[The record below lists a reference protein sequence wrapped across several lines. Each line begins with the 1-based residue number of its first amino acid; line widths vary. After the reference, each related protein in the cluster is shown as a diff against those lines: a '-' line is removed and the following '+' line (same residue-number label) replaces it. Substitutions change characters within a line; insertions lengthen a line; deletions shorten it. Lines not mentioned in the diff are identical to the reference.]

1 MALREI
7 GEEVVDEV
15 TLILPDF
22 SQEEVSAML
31 DVMYGDKVEV
41 TVSHHLMK
49 ALMLNAHATM
59 APAKDSKSE
68 KVVTER
74 ELKETS
80 MSFECPECH
89 QLLPGLAALYSHL
102 EICEASAQE
111 GKPRQTYFKCSPCAK
126 VFGSIGEINTH
137 VREEHVGGGKLSKV
151 IERDSVADQEDDGEE
166 VRVEQIEE
174 TIITVGGDDR
184 ITVEAMTAQE
194 PPQPLSISFP
204 SDIVEAEGYDVRY
217 MCSDCDQIFITM
229 LLLEKHRAAK
239 HPQPQSVVK
248 YQCNFCRQN
257 FSTTEEHNRHTVSA
271 HNQFIIEQ
279 VDRQKNHNF
288 FKCSHCHVTFPV
300 VKDLTEHIVS
310 KHAEEGNTNRRG
322 KGSGPELRGRCT
334 ICLKS
339 LYMRTELGPHFM
351 ENHPDHKLDSYMCN
365 TCNKIFRSVEYLEK
379 HEKIHKDSRPFQC
392 GGCQARFSLASSL
405 HNHVK
410 TCQSIPLNAMNRILA
425 PTKVMEREEKVY
437 LCPVCKA
444 EFPSNAAV
452 RMHTK
457 SSGCKEIKVKATPRP
472 IYPKI
477 TTNDIVSKLP
487 ISRDINNSEIIFQI
501 SDTDFKSSDSFEQ
514 SVLEGGLGESLIFE
528 TDTPAPLIERLA
540 NSETSESEPVQ
551 EEDASSL
558 LTAEP
563 YDNQRIVVLDQNGDP
578 DLSLGPEVLIQS
590 DVLEV
595 EENSKSKDRKFVC
608 SYCKNRYF
616 ARDHLISHMRT
627 HTGEKPFEVSFLYP
641 HHSCLWDSFLW
652 RWYLM
657 TKNVCFRGIYIC
669 IRIWSFLSSFSTI
682 LSSYHHHH
690 NYHFNHHHHLY
701 FFLSCGQEVVFDV
714 RKKRTKLPN

>member
-1 MALREI
+1 MFYFDLCFSPDCLLLCGSEKTEVGCHRALLAAHSSVINMALREM
-7 GEEVVDEV
+7 GEEAVDEV
-15 TLILPDF
+15 ILILPDF
-22 SQEEVSAML
+22 SHEEVSAML

-41 TVSHHLMK
+41 SIGHDLMK
-49 ALMLNAHATM
+49 ALMLSAHATK
-59 APAKDSKSE
+59 APSE
-68 KVVTER
+68 GSGTVVTE
-74 ELKETS
+74 EEPKETS

-102 EICEASAQE
+102 EVCEASTQE
-111 GKPRQTYFKCSPCAK
+111 GKPRQTYFKCSPCSK
-126 VFGSIGEINTH
+126 VFGSIGEINNH
-137 VREEHVGGGKLSKV
+137 VREEHVGGGKQSKV
-151 IERDSVADQEDDGEE
+151 IEQEGVPDQEEDGEDI
-166 VRVEQIEE
+166 RVEQIEE

-184 ITVEAMTAQE
+184 ITVETMTAQE
-194 PPQPLSISFP
+194 TPEPLSISFP

-239 HPQPQSVVK
+239 HPKLQSVVK

-279 VDRQKNHNF
+279 VDRQKNQNF

-322 KGSGPELRGRCT
+322 KTSGPELRGRCT

-339 LYMRTELGPHFM
+339 LYMRSELGPHFM

-379 HEKIHKDSRPFQC
+379 HDKVHRDSRPFQC

-425 PTKVMEREEKVY
+425 PTKVMEREEKVF
-437 LCPVCKA
+437 LCPVCRA

-452 RMHTK
+452 RLHNK
-457 SSGCKEIKVKATPRP
+457 SSECKENKVKAPPRP
-472 IYPKI
+472 IYPKM
-477 TTNDIVSKLP
+477 TTNDLVSKLP
-487 ISRDINNSEIIFQI
+487 ISRDIHNSEIIFQI
-501 SDTDFKSSDSFEQ
+501 SDTDFKSSDAFEQ
-514 SVLEGGLGESLIFE
+514 SVLEGGESLIFE
-528 TDTPAPLIERLA
+528 TDSPAPLIETLA
-540 NSETSESEPVQ
+540 NSETSETEPV
-551 EEDASSL
+551 

-563 YDNQRIVVLDQNGDP
+563 YDNQRIVVLDHNGDP

-595 EENSKSKDRKFVC
+595 EDNSKSKDRKFVC

-627 HTGEKPFEVSFLYP
+627 HTGEKPFEVSLHYY
-641 HHSCLWDSFLW
+641 
-652 RWYLM
+652 R
-657 TKNVCFRGIYIC
+657 NI
-669 IRIWSFLSSFSTI
+669 
-682 LSSYHHHH
+682 
-690 NYHFNHHHHLY
+690 
-701 FFLSCGQEVVFDV
+701 VF
-714 RKKRTKLPN
+714 PSH

>member
-1 MALREI
+1 MFYFDLCFSPDCLLLCGSEKTEVGCHRALLAAHSSVINMALREM
-7 GEEVVDEV
+7 GEEAVDEV
-15 TLILPDF
+15 ILILPDF
-22 SQEEVSAML
+22 SHEEVSAML

-41 TVSHHLMK
+41 SIGHDLMK
-49 ALMLNAHATM
+49 ALMLSAHATK
-59 APAKDSKSE
+59 APSE
-68 KVVTER
+68 GSGTVVTE
-74 ELKETS
+74 EEPKETS

-102 EICEASAQE
+102 EVCEASTQE
-111 GKPRQTYFKCSPCAK
+111 GKPRQTYFKCSPCSK
-126 VFGSIGEINTH
+126 VFGSIGEINNH
-137 VREEHVGGGKLSKV
+137 VREEHVGGGKQSKV
-151 IERDSVADQEDDGEE
+151 IEQEGVPDQEEDGEDI
-166 VRVEQIEE
+166 RVEQIEE

-184 ITVEAMTAQE
+184 ITVETMTAQE
-194 PPQPLSISFP
+194 TPEPLSISFP

-239 HPQPQSVVK
+239 HPKLQSVVK

-279 VDRQKNHNF
+279 VDRQKNQNF

-322 KGSGPELRGRCT
+322 KTSGPELRGRCT

-339 LYMRTELGPHFM
+339 LYMRSELGPHFM

-379 HEKIHKDSRPFQC
+379 HDKVHRDSRPFQC

-425 PTKVMEREEKVY
+425 PTKVMEREEKVF
-437 LCPVCKA
+437 LCPVCRA

-452 RMHTK
+452 RLHNK
-457 SSGCKEIKVKATPRP
+457 SSECKENKVKAPPRP
-472 IYPKI
+472 IYPKM
-477 TTNDIVSKLP
+477 TTNDLVSKLP
-487 ISRDINNSEIIFQI
+487 ISRDIHNSEIIFQI
-501 SDTDFKSSDSFEQ
+501 SDTDFKSSDAFEQ
-514 SVLEGGLGESLIFE
+514 SVLEGGESLIFE
-528 TDTPAPLIERLA
+528 TDSPAPLIETLA
-540 NSETSESEPVQ
+540 NSETSETEPV
-551 EEDASSL
+551 

-563 YDNQRIVVLDQNGDP
+563 YDNQRIVVLDHNGDP

-595 EENSKSKDRKFVC
+595 EDNSKSKDRKFVC

-627 HTGEKPFEVSFLYP
+627 HTGEKPFEVSF
-641 HHSCLWDSFLW
+641 H
-652 RWYLM
+652 
-657 TKNVCFRGIYIC
+657 
-669 IRIWSFLSSFSTI
+669 
-682 LSSYHHHH
+682 YHHKI
-690 NYHFNHHHHLY
+690 
-701 FFLSCGQEVVFDV
+701 VFPSIL
-714 RKKRTKLPN
+714 T

>member
-1 MALREI
+1 MFYFDLCFSPDCLLLCGSEKTEVGCHRALLAAHSSVINMALREM
-7 GEEVVDEV
+7 GEEAVDEV
-15 TLILPDF
+15 ILILPDF
-22 SQEEVSAML
+22 SHEEVSAML

-41 TVSHHLMK
+41 SIGHDLMK
-49 ALMLNAHATM
+49 ALMLSAHATK
-59 APAKDSKSE
+59 APSE
-68 KVVTER
+68 GSGTVVTE
-74 ELKETS
+74 EEPKETS

-102 EICEASAQE
+102 EVCEASTQE
-111 GKPRQTYFKCSPCAK
+111 GKPRQTYFKCSPCSK
-126 VFGSIGEINTH
+126 VFGSIGEINNH
-137 VREEHVGGGKLSKV
+137 VREEHVGGGKQSKV
-151 IERDSVADQEDDGEE
+151 IEQEGVPDQEEDGEDI
-166 VRVEQIEE
+166 RVEQIEE
-174 TIITVGGDDR
+174 TIVTVGGDDR
-184 ITVEAMTAQE
+184 ITVETMTAQE
-194 PPQPLSISFP
+194 TPEPLSISFP

-239 HPQPQSVVK
+239 HPKLQSVVK

-279 VDRQKNHNF
+279 VDRQKNQNF

-322 KGSGPELRGRCT
+322 KTSGPELRGRCT

-339 LYMRTELGPHFM
+339 LYMRSELGPHFM

-365 TCNKIFRSVEYLEK
+365 TCDKIFRSVEYLEK
-379 HEKIHKDSRPFQC
+379 HDKVHRDSRPFQC

-425 PTKVMEREEKVY
+425 PTKVMEREEKVF
-437 LCPVCKA
+437 LCPVCRA

-452 RMHTK
+452 RLHNK
-457 SSGCKEIKVKATPRP
+457 SSECKENKVKAPPRP
-472 IYPKI
+472 IYPKM
-477 TTNDIVSKLP
+477 TTNDLVSKLP
-487 ISRDINNSEIIFQI
+487 ISRDIHNSEIIFQI
-501 SDTDFKSSDSFEQ
+501 SDTDFKSSDAFEQ
-514 SVLEGGLGESLIFE
+514 SVLEGGESLIFE
-528 TDTPAPLIERLA
+528 TDSPAPLIETLA
-540 NSETSESEPVQ
+540 NSETSETEPV
-551 EEDASSL
+551 

-563 YDNQRIVVLDQNGDP
+563 YDNQRIVVLDHNGDP

-595 EENSKSKDRKFVC
+595 EDNSKSKDRKFVC

-627 HTGEKPFEVSFLYP
+627 HTGEKPFEVSF
-641 HHSCLWDSFLW
+641 H
-652 RWYLM
+652 
-657 TKNVCFRGIYIC
+657 
-669 IRIWSFLSSFSTI
+669 
-682 LSSYHHHH
+682 YHHKI
-690 NYHFNHHHHLY
+690 
-701 FFLSCGQEVVFDV
+701 VFPSIL
-714 RKKRTKLPN
+714 T

>member
-1 MALREI
+1 MFYFDLCFSPDCLLLCGSEKTEVGCHRALLAAHSSVINMALREM
-7 GEEVVDEV
+7 GEEAVDEV
-15 TLILPDF
+15 ILILPDF
-22 SQEEVSAML
+22 SHEEVSAML

-41 TVSHHLMK
+41 SIGHDLMK
-49 ALMLNAHATM
+49 ALMLSAHATK
-59 APAKDSKSE
+59 APSE
-68 KVVTER
+68 GSGTVVTE
-74 ELKETS
+74 EEPKETS

-102 EICEASAQE
+102 EVCEASTQE
-111 GKPRQTYFKCSPCAK
+111 GKPSQTYFKCSPCSK
-126 VFGSIGEINTH
+126 VFGSIGEINNH
-137 VREEHVGGGKLSKV
+137 VREEHVGGGKQSKV
-151 IERDSVADQEDDGEE
+151 IEQEGVPDQEEDGEDI
-166 VRVEQIEE
+166 RVEQIEE

-184 ITVEAMTAQE
+184 ITVETMTAQE
-194 PPQPLSISFP
+194 TPEPLSISFP

-239 HPQPQSVVK
+239 HPKLQSVVK

-279 VDRQKNHNF
+279 VDRQKNQNF

-322 KGSGPELRGRCT
+322 KTSGPELRGRCT

-339 LYMRTELGPHFM
+339 LYMRSELGPHFM

-379 HEKIHKDSRPFQC
+379 HDKVHRDSRPFQC

-425 PTKVMEREEKVY
+425 PTKVMEREEKVF
-437 LCPVCKA
+437 LCPVCRA

-452 RMHTK
+452 RLHNK
-457 SSGCKEIKVKATPRP
+457 SSDCKENKVKAPPRP
-472 IYPKI
+472 IYPKM
-477 TTNDIVSKLP
+477 TTNDLVSKLP
-487 ISRDINNSEIIFQI
+487 ISRDIHNSEIIFQI
-501 SDTDFKSSDSFEQ
+501 SDTDFKSSDAFEQ
-514 SVLEGGLGESLIFE
+514 SVLEGGESLIFE
-528 TDTPAPLIERLA
+528 TDSPAPLIETLA
-540 NSETSESEPVQ
+540 NSETSETEPVL
-551 EEDASSL
+551 A
-558 LTAEP
+558 AEP
-563 YDNQRIVVLDQNGDP
+563 YDNQRIVVLDHNGDP

-595 EENSKSKDRKFVC
+595 EDNSKSKDRKFVC

-627 HTGEKPFEVSFLYP
+627 HTGEKPFEVSF
-641 HHSCLWDSFLW
+641 H
-652 RWYLM
+652 
-657 TKNVCFRGIYIC
+657 
-669 IRIWSFLSSFSTI
+669 
-682 LSSYHHHH
+682 YHHKI
-690 NYHFNHHHHLY
+690 
-701 FFLSCGQEVVFDV
+701 VFPSIL
-714 RKKRTKLPN
+714 T

>member
-1 MALREI
+1 MFYFDLCFSPDCLLLCGSEKTEVGCHRALLAAHSSVINMALREM
-7 GEEVVDEV
+7 GEEAVDEV
-15 TLILPDF
+15 ILILPDF
-22 SQEEVSAML
+22 SHEEVSAML

-41 TVSHHLMK
+41 SIGHDLMK
-49 ALMLNAHATM
+49 ALMLSAHATK
-59 APAKDSKSE
+59 APSE
-68 KVVTER
+68 GSGTVVTE
-74 ELKETS
+74 EEPKETS

-102 EICEASAQE
+102 EVCEASTQE
-111 GKPRQTYFKCSPCAK
+111 GKPRQTYFKCSPCSK
-126 VFGSIGEINTH
+126 VFGSIGEINNH
-137 VREEHVGGGKLSKV
+137 VREEHVGGGKQSKV
-151 IERDSVADQEDDGEE
+151 IEQEGPDQEEDGEDI
-166 VRVEQIEE
+166 RVEQIEE

-184 ITVEAMTAQE
+184 ITVETMTAQE
-194 PPQPLSISFP
+194 TPEPLSISFP

-239 HPQPQSVVK
+239 HPKLQSVVK

-279 VDRQKNHNF
+279 VDRQKNQNF

-322 KGSGPELRGRCT
+322 KTSGPELRGRCT

-339 LYMRTELGPHFM
+339 LYMRSELGPHFM

-379 HEKIHKDSRPFQC
+379 HDKVHRDSRPFQC

-425 PTKVMEREEKVY
+425 PTKVMEREEKVF
-437 LCPVCKA
+437 LCPVCRA

-452 RMHTK
+452 RLHNK
-457 SSGCKEIKVKATPRP
+457 SSDCKENKVKAPPRP
-472 IYPKI
+472 IYPKM
-477 TTNDIVSKLP
+477 TTNDLVSKLP
-487 ISRDINNSEIIFQI
+487 ISRDIHNSEIIFQI
-501 SDTDFKSSDSFEQ
+501 SDTDFKSSDAFEQ
-514 SVLEGGLGESLIFE
+514 SVLEGGESLIFE
-528 TDTPAPLIERLA
+528 TDSPAPLIETLA
-540 NSETSESEPVQ
+540 NSETSETEPV
-551 EEDASSL
+551 

-563 YDNQRIVVLDQNGDP
+563 YDNQRIVVLDHNGDP

-595 EENSKSKDRKFVC
+595 EDNSKSKDRKFVC

-627 HTGEKPFEVSFLYP
+627 HTGEKPFEVSFHYY
-641 HHSCLWDSFLW
+641 S
-652 RWYLM
+652 
-657 TKNVCFRGIYIC
+657 I
-669 IRIWSFLSSFSTI
+669 
-682 LSSYHHHH
+682 
-690 NYHFNHHHHLY
+690 
-701 FFLSCGQEVVFDV
+701 
-714 RKKRTKLPN
+714 

>member
-1 MALREI
+1 MFYFDLCFSPDCLLLCGSEKTEVGCHRALLAAHSSVINMALREM
-7 GEEVVDEV
+7 GEEAVDEV
-15 TLILPDF
+15 ILILPDF
-22 SQEEVSAML
+22 SHEEVSAML

-41 TVSHHLMK
+41 SIGHDLMK
-49 ALMLNAHATM
+49 ALMLSAHATK
-59 APAKDSKSE
+59 APSE
-68 KVVTER
+68 GSGTVVTE
-74 ELKETS
+74 EEPKETS

-102 EICEASAQE
+102 EVCEASTQE
-111 GKPRQTYFKCSPCAK
+111 GKPRQTYFKCSPCSK
-126 VFGSIGEINTH
+126 VFGSIGEINNH
-137 VREEHVGGGKLSKV
+137 VREEHVGGGKQSKV
-151 IERDSVADQEDDGEE
+151 IEQEGVPDQEEDGEDI
-166 VRVEQIEE
+166 RVEQIEE

-184 ITVEAMTAQE
+184 ITVETMTAQE
-194 PPQPLSISFP
+194 TPEPLSISFP

-239 HPQPQSVVK
+239 HPKLQSVVK

-279 VDRQKNHNF
+279 VDRQKNQNF

-322 KGSGPELRGRCT
+322 KTSGPELRGRCT

-339 LYMRTELGPHFM
+339 LYMRSELGPHFM

-379 HEKIHKDSRPFQC
+379 HDKVHRDSRPFQC

-425 PTKVMEREEKVY
+425 PTKVMEREEKVF
-437 LCPVCKA
+437 LCPVCRA

-452 RMHTK
+452 RLHNK
-457 SSGCKEIKVKATPRP
+457 SSDCKENKVKAPPRP
-472 IYPKI
+472 IYPKM
-477 TTNDIVSKLP
+477 TTNDLVSKLP
-487 ISRDINNSEIIFQI
+487 ISRDIHNSEIIFQI
-501 SDTDFKSSDSFEQ
+501 SDTDFKSSDAFEQ
-514 SVLEGGLGESLIFE
+514 SVLEGGESLIFE
-528 TDTPAPLIERLA
+528 TDSPAPLIETLA
-540 NSETSESEPVQ
+540 NSETSETEPV
-551 EEDASSL
+551 

-563 YDNQRIVVLDQNGDP
+563 YDNQRIVVLDHNGDP

-595 EENSKSKDRKFVC
+595 EDNSKSKDRKFVC

-627 HTGEKPFEVSFLYP
+627 HTGEKPFEVSF
-641 HHSCLWDSFLW
+641 H
-652 RWYLM
+652 
-657 TKNVCFRGIYIC
+657 
-669 IRIWSFLSSFSTI
+669 
-682 LSSYHHHH
+682 YHHKI
-690 NYHFNHHHHLY
+690 
-701 FFLSCGQEVVFDV
+701 VFPSIL
-714 RKKRTKLPN
+714 T

>member
-1 MALREI
+1 MFYFDLCFSPDCLLLCGSEKTEVGCHRALLAAHSSVINMALREM
-7 GEEVVDEV
+7 GEEAVDEV
-15 TLILPDF
+15 ILILPDF
-22 SQEEVSAML
+22 SHEEVSAML

-41 TVSHHLMK
+41 SIGHDLMK
-49 ALMLNAHATM
+49 ALMLSAHATK
-59 APAKDSKSE
+59 APSE
-68 KVVTER
+68 GSGTVVTE
-74 ELKETS
+74 EEPKETS

-102 EICEASAQE
+102 EVCEASTQE
-111 GKPRQTYFKCSPCAK
+111 GKPRQTYFKCSPCSK
-126 VFGSIGEINTH
+126 VFGSIGEINNH
-137 VREEHVGGGKLSKV
+137 VREEHVGGGKQSKV
-151 IERDSVADQEDDGEE
+151 IEQEGVPDQEEDGEDI
-166 VRVEQIEE
+166 RVEQIEE

-184 ITVEAMTAQE
+184 ITVETMTAQE
-194 PPQPLSISFP
+194 TPEPLSISFP

-229 LLLEKHRAAK
+229 LLLEKHRAAN
-239 HPQPQSVVK
+239 HPKLQSVVK

-271 HNQFIIEQ
+271 HNQFIIDQ
-279 VDRQKNHNF
+279 VDQQKNHNF
-288 FKCSHCHVTFPV
+288 FKCSHCNVTFPV

-322 KGSGPELRGRCT
+322 KASGPELRGRCT

-339 LYMRTELGPHFM
+339 LYMRSELGPHFI
-351 ENHPDHKLDSYMCN
+351 ENHPDHKPDSYMCN

-379 HEKIHKDSRPFQC
+379 HEKVHRDSRPFQC

-425 PTKVMEREEKVY
+425 PTKVMEREERVF

-452 RMHTK
+452 KLHTK
-457 SSGCKEIKVKATPRP
+457 SSGCKEIKLKALPRP

-501 SDTDFKSSDSFEQ
+501 PDTDFKSSDAFEQ
-514 SVLEGGLGESLIFE
+514 SVLEGGESLIFE
-528 TDTPAPLIERLA
+528 TDTPAPLIETLT
-540 NSETSESEPVQ
+540 NSETSESEPMP
-551 EEDASSL
+551 EESTL

-563 YDNQRIVVLDQNGDP
+563 YDDQRIVVLDQNG
-578 DLSLGPEVLIQS
+578 LGPEVLIQS

-595 EENSKSKDRKFVC
+595 EDNSKLKDRKFVC

-627 HTGEKPFEVSFLYP
+627 HTGEKPFEVGFL
-641 HHSCLWDSFLW
+641 
-652 RWYLM
+652 
-657 TKNVCFRGIYIC
+657 TK
-669 IRIWSFLSSFSTI
+669 
-682 LSSYHHHH
+682 
-690 NYHFNHHHHLY
+690 LY
-701 FFLSCGQEVVFDV
+701 FFLNNIILCE
-714 RKKRTKLPN
+714 

>member
-1 MALREI
+1 MFYFDLCFSPDCLLLCGSEKTEVGCHRALLAAHSSVINMALREM
-7 GEEVVDEV
+7 GEEAVDEV
-15 TLILPDF
+15 ILILPDF
-22 SQEEVSAML
+22 SHEEVSAML

-41 TVSHHLMK
+41 SIGHDLMK
-49 ALMLNAHATM
+49 ALMLSAHATK
-59 APAKDSKSE
+59 APSE
-68 KVVTER
+68 GSGTVVTE
-74 ELKETS
+74 EEPKETS

-102 EICEASAQE
+102 EVCEASTQE
-111 GKPRQTYFKCSPCAK
+111 GKPRQTYFKCSPCSK
-126 VFGSIGEINTH
+126 VFGSIGEINNH
-137 VREEHVGGGKLSKV
+137 VREEHVGGGKQSKV
-151 IERDSVADQEDDGEE
+151 IEQEGVPDQEEDGEDI
-166 VRVEQIEE
+166 RVEQIEE

-184 ITVEAMTAQE
+184 ITVETMTAQE
-194 PPQPLSISFP
+194 TPEPLSISFP

-239 HPQPQSVVK
+239 HPKLQSVVK

-279 VDRQKNHNF
+279 VDRQKNQNF

-322 KGSGPELRGRCT
+322 KTSGPELRGRCT

-339 LYMRTELGPHFM
+339 LYMRSELGPHFM

-379 HEKIHKDSRPFQC
+379 HDKVHRDSRPFQC

-425 PTKVMEREEKVY
+425 PTKVMEREEKVF
-437 LCPVCKA
+437 LCPVCRA

-452 RMHTK
+452 RLHNK
-457 SSGCKEIKVKATPRP
+457 SSDCKENKVKAPPRP
-472 IYPKI
+472 IYPKM
-477 TTNDIVSKLP
+477 TTNDLVSKLP
-487 ISRDINNSEIIFQI
+487 ISRDIHNSEIIFQI
-501 SDTDFKSSDSFEQ
+501 SDTDFKSSDAFEQ
-514 SVLEGGLGESLIFE
+514 SVLEGGESLIFE
-528 TDTPAPLIERLA
+528 TDSPAPLIETLA
-540 NSETSESEPVQ
+540 NSETSETEPV
-551 EEDASSL
+551 

-563 YDNQRIVVLDQNGDP
+563 YDNQRIVVLDHNGDP

-595 EENSKSKDRKFVC
+595 EDNSKSKDRKFVC

-627 HTGEKPFEVSFLYP
+627 HTGEKPFEVSFHY
-641 HHSCLWDSFLW
+641 HHKIVFPSILT
-652 RWYLM
+652 RGPRGP
-657 TKNVCFRGIYIC
+657 KNVHISGAVQ
-669 IRIWSFLSSFSTI
+669 SI
-682 LSSYHHHH
+682 L
-690 NYHFNHHHHLY
+690 
-701 FFLSCGQEVVFDV
+701 
-714 RKKRTKLPN
+714 

>member
-1 MALREI
+1 MFYFDLCFSPDCLLLCGSEKTEVGCHRALLAAHSSVINMALREM
-7 GEEVVDEV
+7 GEEAVDEV
-15 TLILPDF
+15 ILILPDF
-22 SQEEVSAML
+22 SHEEVSAML

-41 TVSHHLMK
+41 SIGHDLMK
-49 ALMLNAHATM
+49 ALMLSAHATK
-59 APAKDSKSE
+59 APSE
-68 KVVTER
+68 GSGTVVTE
-74 ELKETS
+74 EEPKETS

-102 EICEASAQE
+102 EVCEASTQE
-111 GKPRQTYFKCSPCAK
+111 GKPRQTYFKCSPCSK
-126 VFGSIGEINTH
+126 VFGSIGEINNH
-137 VREEHVGGGKLSKV
+137 VREEHVGGGKQSKV
-151 IERDSVADQEDDGEE
+151 IEQEGVPDQEEDGEDI
-166 VRVEQIEE
+166 RVEQIEE

-184 ITVEAMTAQE
+184 ITVETMTAQE
-194 PPQPLSISFP
+194 TPEPLSISFP

-239 HPQPQSVVK
+239 HPKLQSVVK

-279 VDRQKNHNF
+279 VDRQKNQNF

-322 KGSGPELRGRCT
+322 KTSGPELRGRCT

-339 LYMRTELGPHFM
+339 LYMRSELGPHFM

-379 HEKIHKDSRPFQC
+379 HDKVHRDSRPFQC

-425 PTKVMEREEKVY
+425 PTKVVEREEKVFV
-437 LCPVCKA
+437 CPVCKA

-452 RMHTK
+452 RLHNK
-457 SSGCKEIKVKATPRP
+457 SSDCKENKVKAPPRP
-472 IYPKI
+472 IYPKM
-477 TTNDIVSKLP
+477 TTNDLVSKLP
-487 ISRDINNSEIIFQI
+487 ISRDIHNSEIIFQI
-501 SDTDFKSSDSFEQ
+501 SDTDFKSSDAFEQ
-514 SVLEGGLGESLIFE
+514 SVLEGGESLIFE
-528 TDTPAPLIERLA
+528 TDSPAPLIETLA
-540 NSETSESEPVQ
+540 NSETSETEPV
-551 EEDASSL
+551 

-563 YDNQRIVVLDQNGDP
+563 YDNQRIVVLDHNGDP

-595 EENSKSKDRKFVC
+595 EDNSKSKDRKFVC

-627 HTGEKPFEVSFLYP
+627 HTGEKPFEVSLHYY
-641 HHSCLWDSFLW
+641 
-652 RWYLM
+652 R
-657 TKNVCFRGIYIC
+657 NI
-669 IRIWSFLSSFSTI
+669 
-682 LSSYHHHH
+682 
-690 NYHFNHHHHLY
+690 
-701 FFLSCGQEVVFDV
+701 VF
-714 RKKRTKLPN
+714 PSH